1 MCECADRA
9 AAAVRDHAAR
19 VQGGCLRGG
28 GAKTVRV
35 RVRVRAR
42 HRHPA
47 QEGTRTSGRRRHH
60 CWGDH
65 RRRHLRVTQ
74 GCVEREWFHRSR
86 SGRLGPVRPPIH
98 DRSPVLRRTR

>member
-19 VQGGCLRGG
+19 VQGGRLRGG
-28 GAKTVRV
+28 GAKT
-35 RVRVRAR
+35 VRVRAR

-60 CWGDH
+60 CRGDH
-65 RRRHLRVTQ
+65 RRRHLRVAQ
-74 GCVEREWFHRSR
+74 GCVDREWVHRSR
-86 SGRLGPVRPPIH
+86 PGRMGPVRPPVH
-98 DRSPVLRRTR
+98 DRSPMLRRTR